1 MAEQILDVQE
11 EVRLKLEKSNA
22 KYKTTADKKRRKK
35 IFCEGD
41 MVMMYLQTEIIPAS
55 AYNKFKLKA
64 YGPLK
69 IVKKIS
75 DNAYIMDLPNNM
87 TMSKKFNVADLYTNH
102 TTKQLYLEYNSRTSS
117 FA

>member
-1 MAEQILDVQE
+1 MAAA
-11 EVRLKLEKSNA
+11 N
-22 KYKTTADKKRRKK
+22 KKRRKK

-55 AYNKFKLKA
+55 AYNKFKLKE

-75 DNAYIMDLPNNM
+75 DNLML
-87 TMSKKFNVADLYTNH
+87 
-102 TTKQLYLEYNSRTSS
+102 
-117 FA
+117 